1 MLLAALLAPSIGI
14 LIIPNIIYRQLKQF
28 FLGESSSGQPGSA
41 AAGQS
46 TDPCG
51 GMSLKI
57 STSVEPLGRIEG
69 ASRESLCVFGS
80 SSPPFNVAKPALDG
94 PRA

>member
-1 MLLAALLAPSIGI
+1 MLLAALHAPSIGI

-51 GMSLKI
+51 GMSLQI
-57 STSVEPLGRIEG
+57 STSV
-69 ASRESLCVFGS
+69 S
-80 SSPPFNVAKPALDG
+80 SSPSFNAAKPALDG
-94 PRA
+94 LMP